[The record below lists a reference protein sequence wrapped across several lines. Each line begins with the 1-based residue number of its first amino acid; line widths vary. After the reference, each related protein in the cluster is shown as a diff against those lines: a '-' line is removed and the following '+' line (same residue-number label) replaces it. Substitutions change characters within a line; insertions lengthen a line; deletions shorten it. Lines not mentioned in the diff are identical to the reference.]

1 MEGGVISCSGTD
13 LESNQKSNSHIEI
26 SAVLMTTNDVYFWQ
40 KAKHSIHKDQHVLQT
55 WQREITSLSILT
67 LEGAYLKTAASLQ
80 LPIQEACGDT
90 GWDPL
95 KSY

>member
-55 WQREITSLSILT
+55 
-67 LEGAYLKTAASLQ
+67 
-80 LPIQEACGDT
+80 
-90 GWDPL
+90 
-95 KSY
+95 